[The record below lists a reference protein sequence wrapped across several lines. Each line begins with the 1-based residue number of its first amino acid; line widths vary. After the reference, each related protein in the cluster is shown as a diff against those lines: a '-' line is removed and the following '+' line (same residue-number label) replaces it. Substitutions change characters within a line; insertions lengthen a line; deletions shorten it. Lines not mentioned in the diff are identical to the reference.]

1 MTAPLHPDG
10 HRLQTPAPA
19 RTLLTL
25 DGLPGGRAAALVV
38 GEITDTTAPPLRR
51 SLLAALGSSSHGLDL
66 DLSAVAFCDIA
77 GLHLLLD
84 LRARALERG
93 RTLRVTAASPLVRQL
108 LEATACWIPLAAD
121 PASSAPSLLLTTELR
136 RVLVRP
142 GGASPALRGAGG
154 TLQVRLEGATATV
167 TWPAVPSGTA
177 ADGPGLRLARA
188 AVASALH
195 RAGLRTVRHRS
206 AAATR
211 ARTALS
217 GPPAARRGPG

>member
-1 MTAPLHPDG
+1 MAAPLHPDD
-10 HRLQTPAPA
+10 RLQASAPA

-25 DGLPGGRAAALVV
+25 DGLPGGRVAALVV

-51 SLLAALGSSSHGLDL
+51 SLLAALGSSAGGLDL

-77 GLHLLLD
+77 GLHLLLN
-84 LRARALERG
+84 LHARALEKG

-108 LEATACWIPLAAD
+108 LEATACWPRLGAD
-121 PASSAPSLLLTTELR
+121 PASAGPSLLLTTELR

-154 TLQVRLEGATATV
+154 SLQVRIEGATATV
-167 TWPAVPSGTA
+167 TWPVVASGSA
-177 ADGPGLRLARA
+177 ADGTGRRLARA

-206 AAATR
+206 AATAQ
-211 ARTALS
+211 ARTALL
-217 GPPAARRGPG
+217 GPPTARRGPG

>member
-51 SLLAALGSSSHGLDL
+51 SLLAALGSSAHGLDL

-93 RTLRVTAASPLVRQL
+93 RTLRVTAASPSSGNSSKPRPAGSRSPPTPHPQPPRSCSPPSC
-108 LEATACWIPLAAD
+108 A
-121 PASSAPSLLLTTELR
+121 ASSY
-136 RVLVRP
+136 
-142 GGASPALRGAGG
+142 
-154 TLQVRLEGATATV
+154 
-167 TWPAVPSGTA
+167 
-177 ADGPGLRLARA
+177 GPVGRHPRCAARA
-188 AVASALH
+188 APSRCAS
-195 RAGLRTVRHRS
+195 RA
-206 AAATR
+206 
-211 ARTALS
+211 
-217 GPPAARRGPG
+217 PRRR

>member
-1 MTAPLHPDG
+1 MIAPMNSD
-10 HRLQTPAPA
+10 HRLRAPAPA

-25 DGLPGGRAAALVV
+25 DGLPEGRVAALVV

-51 SLLAALGSSSHGLDL
+51 SLRAALGSSTEGLDL
-66 DLSAVAFCDIA
+66 DLSAVPFCDVA
-77 GLHLLLD
+77 GLHLLLN
-84 LRARALERG
+84 LRARALENS

-108 LEATACWIPLAAD
+108 LEATACWTRLAAD
-121 PASSAPSLLLTTELR
+121 PASAAPSLLLTTELR

-142 GGASPALRGAGG
+142 GGAAPAVRGAGG
-154 TLQVRLEGATATV
+154 SLQVRIEGTAATV

-177 ADGPGLRLARA
+177 ADGTGQRLARA

-206 AAATR
+206 VATTR
-211 ARTALS
+211 ARTALF
-217 GPPAARRGPG
+217 GPPAARRWPA